1 MDDIIAGAP
10 ASSYAEEEASGFDS
24 MEHLREMREARS
36 DRKAQRYLIH
46 PNAAWLA
53 SWDMFTAL
61 TLLFIAVF
69 TPFEVAFLPASTSSS
84 DSFFILGRAI
94 DAIFVLDMVLQFFIM
109 IYDQVETDKLITDRG
124 VIAQNY
130 LHGWFMLDSLSI
142 AASFFDILPIILSG
156 GSRDGDDQT
165 KVFTALRVVR
175 ILRLIKLLRLLKA
188 STLLKAWFVKIP
200 TPRATVTILS
210 SLVECGYVSHI
221 FACVLG
227 LMTIASVSPLDTWLA
242 THGYCRPQTDNVTG
256 TPLIDNKGYRLH
268 ECAPEGTIY
277 VQCIWWS
284 AGMLMGAPISSTAL
298 QGPYERHFSGKGP
311 VLLRLGEQLIVLSL
325 KIITAFFWTSVIA
338 RFVQVYNN
346 LDPDSRDFRM
356 GWDALNRFV
365 SYFRVP
371 KADALEL
378 RRYYI
383 ERADEAR
390 AKSRKQVM
398 NNFSPYLA
406 EKVLHHSPH
415 TSNLGFHLLVRLP
428 TPLRG

>member
-1 MDDIIAGAP
+1 MIPDK
-10 ASSYAEEEASGFDS
+10 EEA
-24 MEHLREMREARS
+24 
-36 DRKAQRYLIH
+36 
-46 PNAAWLA
+46 
-53 SWDMFTAL
+53 
-61 TLLFIAVF
+61 
-69 TPFEVAFLPASTSSS
+69 
-84 DSFFILGRAI
+84 
-94 DAIFVLDMVLQFFIM
+94 
-109 IYDQVETDKLITDRG
+109 DKLVTDRG
-124 VIAQNY
+124 LIAHNY
-130 LHGWFMLDSLSI
+130 LQGWFMLDSLSI
-142 AASFFDILPIILSG
+142 GASFFDILPIILSG

-210 SLVECGYVSHI
+210 SLAECGYVSHI

-227 LMTIASVSPLDTWLA
+227 LMTIATVSPLDTWLA

-256 TPLIDNKGYRLH
+256 FPLLDEKGYRLH

-298 QGPYERHFSGKGP
+298 QGPYERHFSDEGP
-311 VLLRLGEQLIVLSL
+311 VLLRLGEQLIVRGAQEMTRRSLACAAKMRVAPRVASPSWCSLMCCYQTLSPRDGCAQVLVL
-325 KIITAFFWTSVIA
+325 KIFTAFFWTSVIA